1 MSTIKILVPTVIP
14 IDLELVDGAARV
26 DYDVSVPIPAEH
38 RDAEAIV
45 LWLNPA
51 ERLQA
56 LPSELPEL
64 RWVQGLMAG
73 TDAVQAAGFGPDV
86 VITAGVGLHDQPVA
100 EHTLAL
106 VLAAARRLDETVRAQ
121 ADGEW
126 LSGHTGNQIV
136 DRGGFTTLAGAH
148 VVIWGFGG
156 IGQTL
161 AGYLS
166 ALGAD
171 VTGVARHGGERA
183 GYRVVTP
190 SDLPDLLP
198 ETDVLVDILPGTEQT
213 DGVVGAEV
221 FAALP
226 RHAWFVNGGRGG
238 TVDEDALL
246 SALHGGEIGGAALDV
261 FRSEP
266 LPADSPLWHAPNILI
281 TPHSAGGR
289 PQQPGRLIAANL
301 RRYLAGEP
309 LVGVSEG

>member
-1 MSTIKILVPTVIP
+1 MRAMKILVPTVIP
-14 IDLELVDGAARV
+14 IDLEPVDGATRV
-26 DYDVSVPIPAEH
+26 DYDVDAPIPAEH

-45 LWLNPA
+45 VWLNPA
-51 ERLQA
+51 DRLQA
-56 LPSELPEL
+56 LPSELPSL

-73 TDAVQAAGFGPDV
+73 TDAVHAAGFGPDV

-106 VLAAARRLDETVRAQ
+106 LLAAARRLDETVRAQ
-121 ADGEW
+121 ADGTW
-126 LSGHTGNQIV
+126 LRGHTGNQTV
-136 DRGGFTTLAGAH
+136 NRNGFTTLSGAR

-166 ALGAD
+166 ALGAE
-171 VTGVARHGGERA
+171 VVGVARHAGERA

-198 ETDVLVDILPGTEQT
+198 TTDVLVDILPGTEQT
-213 DGVVGAEV
+213 DGVVDAAV
-221 FAALP
+221 LAALP
-226 RHAWFVNGGRGG
+226 AHAWFVNVGRGV
-238 TVDEDALL
+238 TVDEDALVD
-246 SALHGGEIGGAALDV
+246 ALTSGSIGGAALDV
-261 FRSEP
+261 FRIEP
-266 LPADSPLWHAPNILI
+266 LPPDSPLWSLPNVII

-301 RRYLAGEP
+301 RRYLAGEE
-309 LVGVSEG
+309 LVGISEA

>member
-1 MSTIKILVPTVIP
+1 MSEMKILVPTVIP
-14 IDLELVDGAARV
+14 IDLEAVDGATRV
-26 DYDVSVPIPAEH
+26 DYDVDAPIPPEH

-45 LWLNPA
+45 VWLNPQA
-51 ERLQA
+51 RLDA
-56 LPSELPEL
+56 LPEELPRL

-73 TDAVQAAGFGPDV
+73 TDAVHAAGFGPEV

-100 EHTLAL
+100 EHTVAL
-106 VLAAARRLDETVRAQ
+106 MLAAARRLDQTAQ
-121 ADGEW
+121 AQTDGRW
-126 LSGHTGNQIV
+126 LSQHTGNQTV
-136 DRGGFTTLAGAH
+136 NRTGFTTLSGAR

-171 VTGVARHGGERA
+171 VVGVARHAGERA

-190 SDLPDLLP
+190 EDLPELLP
-198 ETDVLVDILPGTEQT
+198 QTDVLVDILPGTAQT
-213 DGVVGAEV
+213 DGIVGAEI
-221 FAALP
+221 FAAMP
-226 RHAWFVNGGRGG
+226 EHAWFVNVGRGV

-246 SALHGGEIGGAALDV
+246 EALRSGAIGGAALDV
-261 FRSEP
+261 FRTEP
-266 LPADSPLWHAPNILI
+266 LPADSAWWSAPNVIV

-289 PQQPGRLIAANL
+289 PQQPGRLIATNL

-309 LVGVSEG
+309 LLGISQP

>member
-1 MSTIKILVPTVIP
+1 MKILVPTVIP
-14 IDLELVDGAARV
+14 IELEAVDGVERV
-26 DYDVSVPIPAEH
+26 DYDVADPIPQEH

-51 ERLQA
+51 DRMNA
-56 LPSELPEL
+56 LPDELPEL

-73 TDAVQAAGFGPDV
+73 TDAVHAAGFGPDV

-106 VLAAARRLDETVRAQ
+106 LLAAARRLDQTVRAQ
-121 ADGEW
+121 AESTW
-126 LSGHTGNQIV
+126 LSSHTGNQTV
-136 DRGGFTTLAGAH
+136 NRTGFTTLAGAR

-166 ALGAD
+166 ALGAE
-171 VTGVARHGGERA
+171 VVGVARHPGERA

-190 SDLPDLLP
+190 SDLPELLP
-198 ETDVLVDILPGTEQT
+198 STDVLVDILPGTEAT
-213 DGVVGAEV
+213 DGVVDAAT

-226 RHAWFVNGGRGG
+226 EHAWFVNVGRGV

-246 SALHGGEIGGAALDV
+246 AALQAGEIGGAALDV
-261 FRSEP
+261 FRTEP
-266 LPADSPLWHAPNILI
+266 LPADSPLWQQPNVII

-289 PQQPGRLIAANL
+289 PQQPGRLIAQNL
-301 RRYLAGEP
+301 RRYLAGEE
-309 LVGVSEG
+309 LLGISEA